1 MGEIKD
7 RKDIVNH
14 TIWVRWA
21 FLFTL
26 VTFIVFLTVVVFDSP
41 DKNKIIIAAVF
52 HALFVSFYNIIH
64 LIIYKKSKEGKPLN
78 MFLRAWRPFLEY
90 LILDNIA
97 IAWGIYYS
105 GGAESPIIYVYFISV
120 ILTAAA
126 YSEKLILGIGSWSF
140 LLYNALFWLEH
151 EGSIPFLKFYPA
163 YFGIHD
169 NFITTF
175 FVNFSFNVTLIIA
188 VFLSTIISK
197 TIQEREKKIIFEKE
211 RADNTIRNLSDGLI
225 VLDNQNMITLMNPE
239 AEKILG
245 IKSEE
250 AVGKK
255 VSLEMFSSP
264 KFQNLSRI
272 VLIKK
277 EEVAGETRPVEVN
290 LEKPEKL
297 TLQVISVPI
306 LDQNKK
312 IIGTMKILHNISRE
326 KEISRMKSEFI
337 SIAAHQLRTPLSAVK
352 WTFKMI
358 SDKDFGKINSEQ
370 EKFLKRGYDVNEQM
384 IKLVNDLLNVSR
396 IEEGKFGYKFG
407 NVSLEKI
414 IDNLIKMIKNIIE
427 DKKIKFSFQK
437 PQKPLPLIRADEERL
452 SLAIQ
457 SIIDNAVNYTPNK
470 GEVIISLKH
479 SEANAVLEVH
489 DTGIGIPKSQIER
502 LFTKFFRADNVIRMQ
517 TKGTGLGLFITKN
530 IIERHGGK
538 IEIESQEG
546 KGTTVKIYLPLEEKI
561 ALREEKFE
569 KFFKEFSLEK
579 EKKQKDFEKFIQK
592 F

>member
-64 LIIYKKSKEGKPLN
+64 LIIYKK
-78 MFLRAWRPFLEY
+78 
-90 LILDNIA
+90 
-97 IAWGIYYS
+97 
-105 GGAESPIIYVYFISV
+105 
-120 ILTAAA
+120 
-126 YSEKLILGIGSWSF
+126 
-140 LLYNALFWLEH
+140 
-151 EGSIPFLKFYPA
+151 
-163 YFGIHD
+163 
-169 NFITTF
+169 
-175 FVNFSFNVTLIIA
+175 
-188 VFLSTIISK
+188 
-197 TIQEREKKIIFEKE
+197 E

-239 AEKILG
+239 AEKILV

-297 TLQVISVPI
+297 TLQVISAPI
-306 LDQNKK
+306 LDLNKK
-312 IIGTMKILHNISRE
+312 AVGTMKILHNISRE

-352 WTFKMI
+352 WTFK
-358 SDKDFGKINSEQ
+358 
-370 EKFLKRGYDVNEQM
+370 
-384 IKLVNDLLNVSR
+384 
-396 IEEGKFGYKFG
+396 
-407 NVSLEKI
+407 
-414 IDNLIKMIKNIIE
+414 
-427 DKKIKFSFQK
+427 
-437 PQKPLPLIRADEERL
+437 
-452 SLAIQ
+452 
-457 SIIDNAVNYTPNK
+457 
-470 GEVIISLKH
+470 
-479 SEANAVLEVH
+479 
-489 DTGIGIPKSQIER
+489 
-502 LFTKFFRADNVIRMQ
+502 
-517 TKGTGLGLFITKN
+517 
-530 IIERHGGK
+530 
-538 IEIESQEG
+538 
-546 KGTTVKIYLPLEEKI
+546 
-561 ALREEKFE
+561 
-569 KFFKEFSLEK
+569 
-579 EKKQKDFEKFIQK
+579 
-592 F
+592 